1 VSIAAN
7 LKHFGRQGSER
18 AKVSMTR
25 FTCLGPIDRSFETWA
40 QRGPPSIPIDLK
52 VQWAVS
58 GLHLLLGDSAKYYYK
73 EICAVQLNGSQ
84 VVLNSDQFLIYGMLL
99 GF

>member
-1 VSIAAN
+1 
-7 LKHFGRQGSER
+7 
-18 AKVSMTR
+18 MTR
-25 FTCLGPIDRSFETWA
+25 FTCIRVGPIDRGFETWA

-58 GLHLLLGDSAKYYYK
+58 GLHVLLRDSAKYYYK
-73 EICAVQLNGSQ
+73 EICVVQLNGSQ